1 MPRRSLQ
8 PSVWPFPSAYRS
20 MWLIAMFDLPVE
32 TPANRRD
39 YTRFRKALLKDGFMM
54 LQFSVY
60 ARYLVSEEA
69 AEAHRR
75 TIRAVIPPLG
85 QVRLITLTDHQF
97 GRMEVFYGKKP
108 KEPEEPPPQIML
120 FS

>member
-1 MPRRSLQ
+1 MPKRVNL
-8 PSVWPFPSAYRS
+8 SAYRC

-32 TPANRRD
+32 TAENKRD

-60 ARYLVSEEA
+60 ARFIPSEEA

-75 TIRAVIPPLG
+75 IIKSCIPPAG
-85 QVRLITLTDHQF
+85 QIRIMAITDHQF
-97 GRMEVFYGKKP
+97 ARMEVFYGKKSCD
-108 KEPEEPPPQIML
+108 PEEIPEQILL
-120 FS
+120 F

>member
-1 MPRRSLQ
+1 MEALVQQ
-8 PSVWPFPSAYRS
+8 PKWAFPSAYRS

-39 YTRFRKALLKDGFMM
+39 YTRFRKSLLKDGFMM

-60 ARYLVSEEA
+60 ARYLPSEEA
-69 AEAHRR
+69 ADAHRR
-75 TIRAVIPPLG
+75 TVRSVIPPLG
-85 QVRLITLTDHQF
+85 QVRLITVTDHQF
-97 GRMEVFYGKKP
+97 GKMEVFYGKKP
-108 KEPEEPPPQIML
+108 REPEEPPPQIML

>member
-1 MPRRSLQ
+1 MMTANTQQSQL
-8 PSVWPFPSAYRS
+8 SFPSAYRAL
-20 MWLIAMFDLPVE
+20 WLIAMFDLPVE

-60 ARYLVSEEA
+60 ARYLPSEEA
-69 AEAHRR
+69 AEVHRR
-75 TIRAVIPPLG
+75 TVRSVVPPLG
-85 QVRLITLTDHQF
+85 QVRLIAITDHQF
-97 GRMEVFYGKKP
+97 GKMEVFYGRKP
-108 KEPEEPPPQIML
+108 RQPEEPPPQIML